1 MALTSKDALDI
12 LGRLEERLGRV
23 EREAEEGGVLVLA
36 AAVDGE
42 GLLEYQKQVL
52 VRLVTIR
59 DALTADPAGDMAY
72 VLKERDA
79 LREEN
84 AKLKK
89 EAEKLNYRIAHLV
102 KNVP

>member
-1 MALTSKDALDI
+1 MATSKDALET
-12 LGRLEERLGRV
+12 LARLEERLSKV
-23 EREAEEGGVLVLA
+23 EREATEGAGQGQ

-52 VRLVTIR
+52 GRLMTIR
-59 DALTADPAGDMAY
+59 DALVADPAVDMAY

-89 EAEKLNYRIAHLV
+89 EAEKLNYRIAHLA

>member
-1 MALTSKDALDI
+1 MALTSKDALETI
-12 LGRLEERLGRV
+12 ARLEERLGRV
-23 EREAEEGGVLVLA
+23 EREAKEGGGLA

>member
-1 MALTSKDALDI
+1 MATSKDALET
-12 LGRLEERLGRV
+12 LARLEERLSKV
-23 EREAEEGGVLVLA
+23 EREAGEVVAGQGQ

-42 GLLEYQKQVL
+42 GLLVYQKQVL
-52 VRLVTIR
+52 GRLVMIR
-59 DALTADPAGDMAY
+59 DALAADPAVDMAY

-84 AKLKK
+84 AKLTK
-89 EAEKLNYRIAHLV
+89 EIDKLNYRIAHLV

>member
-1 MALTSKDALDI
+1 MALTSKDALET
-12 LGRLEERLGRV
+12 LARLEERLGRV
-23 EREAEEGGVLVLA
+23 EREAKEGGGLAA